1 MYEKEKKFILFVIF
15 FTQNRLTISRS
26 LDKTFLCFI
35 FYNTSNQDMTDEQLH
50 NNFVHNISTHQAIL
64 HKICN
69 LYAHNKADR
78 QDLLQEMLLQL
89 WRAYPHFRGQAK
101 ISTWMYRIALNT
113 AISSFRKQK
122 RQIKTQD
129 FQVNEAILNKFTDNI
144 SVEEDEK
151 LAQMYVA
158 IAKLKDL
165 EKAIVMLYLEDYSYE
180 KIATILGISANHIGV
195 KLHRIKLKLKKMVE
209 QKNRK

>member
-1 MYEKEKKFILFVIF
+1 MI
-15 FTQNRLTISRS
+15 
-26 LDKTFLCFI
+26 
-35 FYNTSNQDMTDEQLH
+35 DEQLH
-50 NNFVHNISTHQAIL
+50 KKFVRHINKHQGIL

-113 AISSFRKQK
+113 AISRFRKQN
-122 RQIKTQD
+122 RQIKTQH
-129 FQVNEAILNKFTDNI
+129 FQANDALLHKFTDHI
-144 SVEEDEK
+144 SIEEDER
-151 LAQMYVA
+151 LTQMYAA
-158 IAKLKDL
+158 IAKLKYL

-180 KIATILGISANHIGV
+180 KIANILGISSNHIGV
-195 KLHRIKLKLKKMVE
+195 KLHRIKLKLKQMLQEK
-209 QKNRK
+209 